1 MKSFNNFY
9 LIFFLIVI
17 SSLPFI
23 GLYSSKH
30 FILHDT
36 LQKFQIYSLFASS
49 LKEFGTLPLFNPFY
63 DWGISTSLDNIFG
76 IGVAQYISMALSLLF
91 PSIENEL
98 VFYVF
103 SLQLNWI
110 IFLFGFYLINKEM
123 KIPNTANILFLFF
136 FGSINSY
143 RNHNFNKLK
152 KDYKIYSS
160 SSFLTNEQRFFLFKE
175 FISRITFTN

>member
-1 MKSFNNFY
+1 
-9 LIFFLIVI
+9 
-17 SSLPFI
+17 
-23 GLYSSKH
+23 
-30 FILHDT
+30 
-36 LQKFQIYSLFASS
+36 
-49 LKEFGTLPLFNPFY
+49 
-63 DWGISTSLDNIFG
+63 
-76 IGVAQYISMALSLLF
+76 MALSLLF

-160 SSFLTNEQRFFLFKE
+160 SSFLTNEQRFFYLKNSSAALHLPTSKQFKYSSPLRVY
-175 FISRITFTN
+175 FAALCGKLPSVMFRACIQKHLL